1 MTTDEAV
8 AKTQALLEG
17 LLKSMEFEGSVTARA
32 QGDAGIL
39 LSVDSPD
46 ASTLVGEEG
55 QLLEAIQYTMNRM
68 LRRTL
73 GEEWFCVLDIG
84 GYRERRRD
92 VMAKEALDIAAR
104 VRQSG
109 RPFTFPALSAS
120 DRRAVHRALADD
132 PDLETV
138 SLEPSVDGF
147 KRLVIQLR
155 PPPPPV
161 EPQPPANDAP
171 PAQSDSPG

>member
-1 MTTDEAV
+1 MTEPMTSDQAA
-8 AKTQALLEG
+8 AKTRALLEG
-17 LLKSMEFEGSVTARA
+17 LLKSMEFEATVTAKA

-39 LSVDSPD
+39 LAVDSPD
-46 ASTLVGEEG
+46 APALIG
-55 QLLEAIQYTMNRM
+55 QDGQMLEALQYAMNRM

-109 RPFTFPALSAS
+109 RPFTFPTLSAS

-138 SLEPSVDGF
+138 SLEPSIDGF
-147 KRLVIQLR
+147 KRLVIQVR
-155 PPPPPV
+155 PAPAPAS
-161 EPQPPANDAP
+161 PPALEAP
-171 PAQSDSPG
+171 QA

>member
-1 MTTDEAV
+1 MTGPMTTDEAV
-8 AKTQALLEG
+8 AKTKALLEG
-17 LLKSMEFEGSVTARA
+17 LLRSMEFEATVTAQS

-46 ASTLVGEEG
+46 APTLVGDEG
-55 QLLEAIQYTMNRM
+55 QLLEAIQYAMNRM

-92 VMAKEALDIAAR
+92 VMAKEARDIAAR

-155 PPPPPV
+155 PAP
-161 EPQPPANDAP
+161 EPAAPAPQDAP
-171 PAQSDSPG
+171 PA

>member
-1 MTTDEAV
+1 MSDPMTTDEAV
-8 AKTQALLEG
+8 AKTKALLEG
-17 LLKSMEFEGSVTARA
+17 LLKSMEFEATVTARS

-39 LSVDSPD
+39 LAVDSPD
-46 ASTLVGEEG
+46 APALIGDEA

-92 VMAKEALDIAAR
+92 VMAKEARDIAAR
-104 VRQSG
+104 VRQTG

-132 PDLETV
+132 ADLETV

-155 PPPPPV
+155 PAP
-161 EPQPPANDAP
+161 EPAAPAPQDAP
-171 PAQSDSPG
+171 PA